1 MSENPAPETHL
12 RGVRITPERLRE
24 KAAFAEELGY
34 RDHSNA
40 LLDAAETIEILEA
53 NTTKEV

>member
-1 MSENPAPETHL
+1 M
-12 RGVRITPERLRE
+12 RGIKITAERLRE

-40 LLDAAETIEILEA
+40 LLDAAETIEFLEA
-53 NTTKEV
+53 NTTKSNKEY